1 MPTAELNGATIH
13 YEVTGA
19 GRPTFLM
26 FNGAGLR
33 LAAWGELGDRL
44 STIGTVIRFDQRGV
58 GETVSEGPFSLAT
71 VAADAL
77 GLLDALEIGKVIA
90 IGHAWGGRV
99 AQVFA
104 RDYPERLSALVLC
117 GTGGVLHPT
126 FDPVARERLR
136 TSSAS
141 GDRPA
146 FEQAV
151 VDLYCAKN
159 FATRDPGAAHAVFDQ
174 MWEWRFDGKGATE
187 ASAATPSSSYAGAA
201 TCPVLLV
208 YGSDDKFGTPDNAR
222 DLNQRLRG
230 SRLIFIEDAGHLVI
244 REQSGRVFEEIAAF
258 VAEVGETG
266 AASAPAKGGS
276 NGV

>member
-1 MPTAELNGATIH
+1 MPTAKLNGATIH
-13 YEVTGA
+13 YEVTGE

-33 LAAWGELGDRL
+33 LAAWGELGERL

-58 GETVSEGPFSLAT
+58 GDTTSEGPFSLAT

-77 GLLDALEIGKVIA
+77 GVLDFLAVEKVIA
-90 IGHAWGGRV
+90 VGHAWGGRV

-117 GTGGVLHPT
+117 GTGGVLPPT

-136 TSSAS
+136 ASSAS

-159 FATRDPGAAHAVFDQ
+159 FATRDPSAAQAVFDQ

-187 ASAATPSSSYAGAA
+187 ASAATPGGSYAGAA
-201 TCPVLLV
+201 TCPVLLL
-208 YGSDDKFGTPDNAR
+208 YGPDDKFGTPDNAH
-222 DLNQRLRG
+222 DLHQRLPG
-230 SRLIFIEDAGHLVI
+230 SRLLFIEDAGHLVI

-266 AASAPAKGGS
+266 AAAAPSNGGS